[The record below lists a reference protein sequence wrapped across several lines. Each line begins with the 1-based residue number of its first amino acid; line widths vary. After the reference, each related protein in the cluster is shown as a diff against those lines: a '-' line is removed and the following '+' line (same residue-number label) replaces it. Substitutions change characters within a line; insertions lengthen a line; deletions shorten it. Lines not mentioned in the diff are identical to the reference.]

1 MILKKS
7 NAFVLFREEFY
18 IDSAESEVS
27 DLDEAVLAS
36 PEQNDSHVCLMNN
49 TARTAVYVFHVVMT
63 FLPPPFLQDE
73 MDLATVLKDFQET
86 HLDTSNYCTIIA
98 RRRKILHSACMALSK
113 SYFAWHKLPNIEFV
127 GEMADDY
134 GGPRREFFR

>member
-63 FLPPPFLQDE
+63 FLSPLFSSGRDGPCDCVERFPGN
-73 MDLATVLKDFQET
+73 
-86 HLDTSNYCTIIA
+86 TS
-98 RRRKILHSACMALSK
+98 
-113 SYFAWHKLPNIEFV
+113 
-127 GEMADDY
+127 
-134 GGPRREFFR
+134 